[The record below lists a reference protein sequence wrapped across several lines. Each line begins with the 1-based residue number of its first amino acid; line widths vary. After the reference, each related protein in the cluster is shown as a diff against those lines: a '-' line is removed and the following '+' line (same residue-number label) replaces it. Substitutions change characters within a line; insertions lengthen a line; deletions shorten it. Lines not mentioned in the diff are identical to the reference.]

1 MRKKFFTRLLA
12 ITLCAGLI
20 FQPVTA
26 YASQPAE
33 GEISEA
39 VIINE
44 TMEEI
49 GEAPETVE
57 FDEDIAE
64 INEVPD
70 TVEFD
75 EDIAETNDVRI
86 PIPGVDKLPAITGVR
101 IEGDLFSW
109 DPVPGAD
116 TYWLEVGDKRDF
128 YLEEGMPYNI
138 YDSFHDTFKLDYG
151 TYTVMFYAVNWD
163 SYRCSEVYQF
173 EYNFAPKKTPIYN
186 ATITTDAKQIAIDG
200 NANRNVHITG
210 TNRPEISID
219 VGIWQKYR
227 NDGSA
232 YSDWKTFTPGTYCYE
247 VTAYLN
253 LDYIDKFEVRD
264 NFQLTIDGVTCDYYR
279 KIYNSGR
286 YLYFF
291 TSPTYEVK
299 EIPKINNLR
308 IDGDLLYWDSVKNAS
323 SYLLEIGVHQYL
335 LTDED
340 MPYNIKEAFSKTEL
354 ISGDYT
360 IYFVALDQN
369 NERFTKLYELD
380 YTYNNR
386 TLVDSI
392 SVSTDAKDLL
402 KDGNARTKAKITNE
416 ENPEVTVNFYKWRK
430 VSEDG
435 TEKDFYDKTFTPGK
449 YRFELA
455 VYLNASYVDKYEL
468 DENTQ
473 LVIDGVAVKSH
484 NQINS
489 YGKYIMYFYSPYFE
503 IEVQPEPVSGRWFV
517 KYGAT
522 YYELSTGELATGVL
536 VIDGD
541 YYLFNKRGVRQ
552 TATFY
557 EDDGKTYYFGK
568 DGKRITGWMTKWS
581 STCYFDEDGVMQTG
595 FTDIDGDTYY
605 FKADGRQVHTAW
617 ITIADKKYYAK
628 SDGKIAKSETIT
640 KWGKKYSFD
649 ADGVLISK

>member
-1 MRKKFFTRLLA
+1 MRKIFLTRLLA
-12 ITLCAGLI
+12 AALCTGLI
-20 FQPVTA
+20 LQPVTA
-26 YASQPAE
+26 YASQSADEEITEQVVLEEVFEETAPTNLPAE
-33 GEISEA
+33 
-39 VIINE
+39 
-44 TMEEI
+44 
-49 GEAPETVE
+49 P
-57 FDEDIAE
+57 DE
-64 INEVPD
+64 
-70 TVEFD
+70 
-75 EDIAETNDVRI
+75 VRD
-86 PIPGVDKLPAITGVR
+86 PMPGVTQLPSLTGVR
-101 IEGDLFSW
+101 LEGNLLYW
-109 DPVPGAD
+109 DPFPD
-116 TYWLEVGDKRDF
+116 TPLYWLDVGDKRE
-128 YLEEGMPYNI
+128 YLSDESMPC
-138 YDSFHDTFKLDYG
+138 DLSVLFHDTFKLDPGSYTLQFYAINWDG
-151 TYTVMFYAVNWD
+151 YRSSEVSELEYTYT
-163 SYRCSEVYQF
+163 
-173 EYNFAPKKTPIYN
+173 PKKTPVKNVNITTN
-186 ATITTDAKQIAIDG
+186 AKQLLIDGAVKRGPVVITTDNQALSVQ
-200 NANRNVHITG
+200 
-210 TNRPEISID
+210 
-219 VGIWQKYR
+219 
-227 NDGSA
+227 
-232 YSDWKTFTPGTYCYE
+232 YSYWFKVLSNGYSRTYDDSFFTPGTYNFTCMA
-247 VTAYLN
+247 VINDAYK
-253 LDYIDKFEVRD
+253 DTFEIDE
-264 NFQLTIDGVTCDYYR
+264 NITITIDGVACTPYDR
-279 KIYNSGR
+279 ITSTENPV
-286 YLYFF
+286 YFF
-291 TSPTYEVK
+291 RSGNYEVK

-308 IDGDLLYWDSVKNAS
+308 VEGDLLYWDPVKDAS
-323 SYLLEIGVHQYL
+323 SYRLDIGAHTNYL
-335 LTDED
+335 TEDD
-340 MPYNIKEAFSKTEL
+340 MPYNLKDAFSKTEL

-360 IYFVALDQN
+360 IYFSALNQN
-369 NERFTKLYELD
+369 NERITNIYELN

-386 TLVDSI
+386 TLIDSI

-402 KDGNARTKAKITNE
+402 KNGNARTKAKITNE
-416 ENPEVTVNFYKWRK
+416 ENPEVTVNFYNWRK

-522 YYELSTGELATGVL
+522 YYELSTGEPATGVL

-568 DGKRITGWMTKWS
+568 DGKRITGWMTKWA
-581 STCYFDEDGVMQTG
+581 STYYFDEDGVMQTG